1 MMKRFRL
8 IVSLLFLANAFAFG
22 AMDSL
27 SVPVGALGI
36 QSPTGIWWPVKVR
49 KWGKE
54 KWKPVNNEYASK
66 SPVVVW
72 FHGGMGSS
80 NCAKGL
86 VAGEDFADFYPG
98 KIVVS
103 VSACREN
110 HWVTKGMID
119 AVDAALDSVAARR
132 KSPIEKVSLVG
143 ISDGS
148 LGVLTYS
155 LEGRRAVENRLL
167 MSSFGGF
174 LGEPQAIASQK
185 KMQSGR
191 FRFLQ
196 GGKDRLYP
204 SDKTVPWITEF
215 CKAVQVDCELRFD
228 PEGEHD
234 WSYWKNYRMDWIIDA
249 VGEKE
254 SRLFKVSP

>member
-1 MMKRFRL
+1 MAVL
-8 IVSLLFLANAFAFG
+8 LANALAFG

-27 SVPVGALGI
+27 SVPVGVSGF
-36 QSPTGIWWPVKVR
+36 QSPTGIWWPVTVKGKV
-49 KWGKE
+49 

-132 KSPIEKVSLVG
+132 KSPVEKVSLVG

-155 LEGRRAVENRLL
+155 LEGRRAVEDRLL

-204 SDKTVPWITEF
+204 SDKSVPWITEF
-215 CKAVQVDCELRFD
+215 CKSVQVDCELRFD

>member
-1 MMKRFRL
+1 MRMMKRFSF
-8 IVSLLFLANAFAFG
+8 VVTLLFFCAHTFA
-22 AMDSL
+22 AHDSL
-27 SVPVGALGI
+27 SVPVGNSGF
-36 QSPTGIWWPVKVR
+36 QSPTGIWWPQAM
-49 KWGKE
+49 
-54 KWKPVNNEYASK
+54 NSK
-66 SPVVVW
+66 KSQKAKRANVAKSSVVVW

-86 VAGEDFADFYPG
+86 VAGTDFAELYPG

-110 HWVTKGMID
+110 HWVTKGMIET
-119 AVDAALDSVAARR
+119 VDAALDSVAARR

-155 LEGRRAVENRLL
+155 LEGRRAVEDRLL

-174 LGEPQAIASQK
+174 LGEPQTIASQK

-191 FRFLQ
+191 WRFLQ

-204 SDKTVPWITEF
+204 SEKTVLWITEF

-234 WSYWKNYRMDWIIDA
+234 WSYWWNNRLDWIR
-249 VGEKE
+249 E
-254 SRLFKVSP
+254 SVM

>member
-1 MMKRFRL
+1 
-8 IVSLLFLANAFAFG
+8 
-22 AMDSL
+22 
-27 SVPVGALGI
+27 
-36 QSPTGIWWPVKVR
+36 
-49 KWGKE
+49 
-54 KWKPVNNEYASK
+54 
-66 SPVVVW
+66 
-72 FHGGMGSS
+72 MGSS

-86 VAGEDFADFYPG
+86 EAGASFADFYPG

-110 HWVTKGMID
+110 HWVTKGVID

-132 KSPIEKVSLVG
+132 KSPVEKVSLVG

-155 LEGRRAVENRLL
+155 LEGRRAVEDRLL

-174 LGEPQAIASQK
+174 LGEPQSVASQ
-185 KMQSGR
+185 MEMHSGR
-191 FRFLQ
+191 WRFLQ

-204 SDKTVPWITEF
+204 SEKTVPWITEF

-234 WSYWKNYRMDWIIDA
+234 WSYWKNNRLDWIKDA
-249 VGEKE
+249 V
-254 SRLFKVSP
+254 R